1 MCLEFGIDLW
11 CCTEKKS
18 LQLLCLDSEHWYNKL
33 FPVRKGVSAQTPDHS
48 QSVAGNRQLCQQ
60 RERISVIICLM
71 FWF

>member
-1 MCLEFGIDLW
+1 MGLEFGIDLW
-11 CCTEKKS
+11 CCIERKS
-18 LQLLCLDSEHWYNKL
+18 LQLLCLILNTGNNKL

-60 RERISVIICLM
+60 RERISVTICLM